1 MKFKNKSKEMTLM
14 MVMSIRL
21 ILPAHLKSSLR
32 ELVNLHCAHVYQDI
46 ETM

>member
-21 ILPAHLKSSLR
+21 ILPAHLESSLR